1 MDWGNP
7 LIYVVGGVA
16 ATGGLCKL
24 CLWIGGMNSFRA
36 TVGGAI
42 EGIRLDIQ
50 EMSRD
55 IKEVLRQLPSSTIS
69 GGSPLRLT
77 DLGRAI
83 SEDIGARAWA
93 REAAPGMAPKMQDR
107 PPYEIQE
114 QCFEYVQDDA
124 RFPEVILRKMRETAY
139 NRGTT
144 LNEVRKVLAVE
155 LRDVLLGPSAP

>member
-42 EGIRLDIQ
+42 EGIHLDIQ
-50 EMSRD
+50 EMRRD
-55 IKEVLRQLPSSTIS
+55 IKEILRQLPSSTIS

-93 REAAPGMAPKMQDR
+93 GKRRPGWPR
-107 PPYEIQE
+107 R
-114 QCFEYVQDDA
+114 CRTGRRTRSRNDA
-124 RFPEVILRKMRETAY
+124 SSTSRMTPGSRRRFS
-139 NRGTT
+139 G
-144 LNEVRKVLAVE
+144 
-155 LRDVLLGPSAP
+155 G